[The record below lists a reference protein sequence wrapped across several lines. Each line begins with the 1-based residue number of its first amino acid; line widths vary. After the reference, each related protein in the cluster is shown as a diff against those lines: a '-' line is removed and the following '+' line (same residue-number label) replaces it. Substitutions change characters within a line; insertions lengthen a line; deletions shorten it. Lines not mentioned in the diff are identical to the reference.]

1 MDKYKITCGK
11 LENGKYCI
19 YQKEVRGKILNIKT
33 SKGIKSIGIT
43 RHDSIFYTITD
54 LETGFRLRNYYTTK
68 GSKTGFEIRD
78 IVEMKIYNYLQAYRK
93 AKEIYESDL
102 YDKAIINYK
111 KVIKDFY

>member
-1 MDKYKITCGK
+1 MDKYKITCRKWEDGK
-11 LENGKYCI
+11 HCI

-33 SKGIKSIGIT
+33 SKGTKSIGIS
-43 RHDSIFYTITD
+43 RYDSILYQITD
-54 LETGFRLRNYYTTK
+54 LETGLGLINYYTAK
-68 GSKTGFEIRD
+68 GSETGFEIRD

>member
-11 LENGKYCI
+11 WEDGKHCI

-33 SKGIKSIGIT
+33 SKGIKSIGIS
-43 RHDSIFYTITD
+43 RYDSIFYQITD
-54 LETGFRLRNYYTTK
+54 LETGLKFINF
-68 GSKTGFEIRD
+68 G
-78 IVEMKIYNYLQAYRK
+78 EMQINNYLQAYRK